1 MSGRRLYLLLALP
14 MLAMTLGCA
23 ALPAGRGSDPAV
35 LIIRNHSGQDIGT
48 ATVSAAVSSA
58 NAGRRHGSISDLK
71 WVRCRRR
78 DGGCQQHNN
87 HHGDNEHSA
96 GHLGTSFL
104 PRFQESHGGIGPSGQ
119 MTDQLAICPLRFL
132 PPYLIT
138 NELPIPV
145 LRLPIAA

>member
-58 NAGRRHGSISDLK
+58 NAGRRHGSISPVPRGASQVF
-71 WVRCRRR
+71 VRPA
-78 DGGCQQHNN
+78 
-87 HHGDNEHSA
+87 SA
-96 GHLGTSFL
+96 
-104 PRFQESHGGIGPSGQ
+104 P
-119 MTDQLAICPLRFL
+119 
-132 PPYLIT
+132 
-138 NELPIPV
+138 
-145 LRLPIAA
+145 RLPALLNLTWDTASGVVTREVSLRRPLKERDEALNALVFEIRPDLAVDVYRESYSP